1 MVEPSDPELEG
12 PVQPNPEDYAF
23 DLNAALDSIVSLR
36 SQVPEDALTAGV
48 LGTERAGHGVV
59 IADDGLVVTIGY
71 LITEAESLWILTNE
85 GTTVPGHVVGYDQET
100 GFGLVQALQPMG
112 APSMKLG
119 DSAALQVSD
128 QVITAGHGG
137 PDHAIK
143 TTVIAKRE
151 FAGYWEYVLDEA
163 LFTTPPH
170 PNWGGAALIG
180 NDGSLLGICS
190 LLVQQVAESGEQ
202 SGANMIIPIDLLKP
216 VLDDLRMYGK
226 RNAPARPWLGFLVQE
241 LSHHLVVS
249 GVYDDCPADT
259 AGLQVGDVIRE
270 VDGEPVSGLANLFRR
285 IWRSGEAGVKV
296 PLTIVRNRES
306 ISVIVHS
313 ADRNSCLRSASIH

>member
-1 MVEPSDPELEG
+1 MVEPSDPELEI

-23 DLNAALDSIVSLR
+23 DLNAALVSVVSLR
-36 SQVPEDALTAGV
+36 SQIPEDALTAGV

-71 LITEAESLWILTNE
+71 LITEAESLWILTDK
-85 GTTVPGHVVGYDQET
+85 GITVPGHVVGYDQET

-112 APSMKLG
+112 TPSMKLG
-119 DSAALQVSD
+119 DSSALQVSD
-128 QVITAGHGG
+128 EVITAGHGG
-137 PDHAIK
+137 PNNAIK

-163 LFTTPPH
+163 LFTAPPH

-180 NDGSLLGICS
+180 NDGSLLGIGS
-190 LLVQQVAESGEQ
+190 LMVRQAAASGEQ

-249 GVYDDCPADT
+249 GVYDDCPANI
-259 AGLQVGDVIRE
+259 AGLQVGDVILE
-270 VDGEPVSGLANLFRR
+270 VDGESVSGLANLFRR
-285 IWRSGEAGVKV
+285 IWRSGEAGVDV
-296 PLTIVRNRES
+296 PLTIIRNRES
-306 ISVIVHS
+306 MSVTVRS
-313 ADRNSCLRSASIH
+313 ADRNSCLKSASIH